1 MSVHKALLAIQS
13 TSNIGPLFQWGLNT
27 SGQLGDSTTTLRSS
41 PVQVGTSYWSQVA
54 TGDSGTV
61 AVRADGGLYAWGLL
75 PFGVSSSSPVVLA
88 SGKWSKVAMGNNHAL
103 AIKSDGSLWS
113 VGLGSSGQLGDTNT
127 SFNQSWTQVAHGT
140 SHALAI
146 RNDGALFVWGSD
158 TDGALGVNS
167 TTASYSS
174 PVQLGTAS
182 WIYVSAENNFGRSMA
197 IRSDG
202 ALFGWGYNLN
212 GELGDNT
219 IISRSSPVQIGTSSW
234 TAVSSGRPISAA
246 LRIDGAMFTWG
257 SGPIGDNT
265 IISRSSPVQIG
276 TSSWSMVSAGFSTF
290 AAIRI
295 DGALFTWGYNRYG
308 QMGNNVGGTLID
320 TSSPVQIGTS
330 SWTKVSSGST
340 YTAAI
345 RNDGALFTW
354 GNNANGCLGEFT
366 TTAVAGNRSS
376 PVQIGTSSWTQV
388 RAGVNIQSTFAIR
401 NDGGLFGWGINTVG
415 LLGLN
420 DTISRSSPVQIG
432 TSSWT
437 QICSLAYRTMQGILT
452 NGVMYGWGAAS
463 VGDGTASGFSSP
475 VQVAALPGRV
485 SLTQIGSSSWSQI
498 SAGGNV
504 SAGITTA
511 NTLFVWGDNSVNQL
525 GDYTTA
531 NKTYPIPVAP
541 LSWSSVAKGA
551 SHSAA
556 VRSDGALFTWGTA
569 TTGCLGDNANVSRS
583 SPVQIGNS
591 SWSTVSCGICHT
603 MAIRS
608 DSTAWGWG
616 AGTNGCIGDGTT
628 TNRSSPVQIGTGL
641 WNKLIAFAASTSS
654 MGIRSDGT
662 LYTWGLNTSAQ
673 LGLNDIVNR
682 SSPSQVGTS
691 SWTQIAGWTLSS
703 AAIRTDGGL
712 FTWGV
717 GSAGQL
723 GLNDALPRSSP
734 TQVGTSSWTQVS
746 MASNTMQ
753 AIRTDGGLFT
763 TGAGTGGLGGTNN
776 TTQYSSPVQIGT
788 SSWTLVKITGN
799 NSYAIRSDGTL
810 WAWGVSTI
818 LGNNTASNASSPVQI
833 GSASWTQLS
842 ANSGGV
848 IGVYNNVV
856 YLWGS
861 TNESGNGLT
870 DTVVTPYPSITINT
884 GLNNSFPSSWTNVAV
899 GPSHIVAIDK
909 TSYNVYG
916 FGYNNSSQLAQTTD
930 STQSWSQIAL
940 GGATA
945 GEFALALRSDGILF
959 AWGYNAQG
967 QLGDN
972 TITTRSSPVQVGG
985 FSWTKISAG
994 VSSSAAIR
1002 SDNKLFT
1009 WGGNSFGQLG
1019 QNDTT
1024 ARSAPTQVGNS
1035 SWIQISTG
1043 GGINTLSD
1051 PAFTGAL
1058 RSDNGL
1064 FMWGGNTYGVLGLN
1078 DVVARSSPVQVG
1090 SSSWT
1095 AISAGEQFAAGIK
1108 TDGSLWSW
1116 GYGNITNNT
1125 YSSPVQVGTSSWSQI
1140 SAGYDHALG
1149 IDINGRLYSGGFN
1162 QNGQLGSNNTTQRN
1176 NMSSTVNNT
1185 VSWAQ
1190 VSAGPLISF
1199 AKTTTGQLWAWGT
1212 NANGQLG
1219 LNDLN
1224 NRSSPVQV
1232 GTSSWAQLA
1241 SSAGTM
1247 GNFFAGILNNNAL
1260 YIWGVNTVGELGDNT
1275 TTSRSSPAQVGT
1287 QAGTQTIQLNR
1298 PTVITGSSWTQVAAG
1313 PSHTMAIKNDN
1324 TLWGWG
1330 SYASSDTTNSY
1341 FWWTSVKTNNSNALA
1356 IRSDGALFALGGA
1369 GSLGQTGL
1377 NTGNPNSSPVQIG
1390 TSSWTQISVGVGH
1403 ALAIR
1408 KDGALFAW
1416 GDNSNGQL
1424 GDNTAGSL
1432 ARKSSPIQIGTS
1444 SWSQVAAGSSYSFAI
1459 RSDGA
1464 LFSWGNNAHG
1474 ALGDSTTAVAGNRS
1488 SPVQIGT
1495 SSWSLIA
1502 TNTTAFNAAAIRT
1515 DGGLFTWGWNFAG
1528 QLALNDRTDRSS
1540 PVQIG
1545 TSSWSQISVGISS
1558 MSGIKLDQTLWSW
1571 GGNANGELGLNDIIN
1586 RSSPVQIGTSS
1597 WSQISANNVFMAAI
1611 RTDGALYTWGSNAN
1625 GQLGDTVTAVAGF
1638 RSSPVQ
1644 IGTSS
1649 FTQISNGAGA
1659 VNLFAI
1665 RINGALFGTG
1675 QNSFGELGLND
1686 LNARSSPV
1694 QVGSYPTA
1702 PFTSTVTQM
1711 GALSYKQVAAGLNN
1725 TYAISNTNK
1734 LYSWG
1739 SNTSGMIGNS
1749 PIPFVGLTVS
1759 PVQIGTSNWIT
1770 VSAGQSHVGAVRY
1783 P

>member
-27 SGQLGDSTTTLRSS
+27 SGQLGDRTTTLRSS

-88 SGKWSKVAMGNNHAL
+88 SGTWSKVAMGNNHAL

-113 VGLGSSGQLGDTNT
+113 VGLGSSGQLGDTGISYT
-127 SFNQSWTQVAHGT
+127 QSWTQVAHGT

-234 TAVSSGRPISAA
+234 TAVSAGRPNTMA
-246 LRIDGAMFTWG
+246 LRIDGGLFAWG
-257 SGPIGDNT
+257 ANTNGAVGDGT
-265 IISRSSPVQIG
+265 AIPRSSPVQIG
-276 TSSWSMVSAGFSTF
+276 TSSWSSISAGFNNG

-295 DGALFTWGYNRYG
+295 DGALFVWGQNTNG
-308 QMGNNVGGTLID
+308 QIGDGTVI
-320 TSSPVQIGTS
+320 TKSSPVQIGTS

-376 PVQIGTSSWTQV
+376 PVQIGTSSWSQV
-388 RAGVNIQSTFAIR
+388 RAGVNNQSTFAIR
-401 NDGGLFGWGINTVG
+401 NDGGLFSWGLNTTG

-420 DTISRSSPVQIG
+420 DAINRSSPVQIG

-437 QICSLAYRTMQGILT
+437 QICTLAYRTMQGILT
-452 NGVMYGWGAAS
+452 NGVMYGWGAAPI
-463 VGDGTASGFSSP
+463 GDGTATGYSSP
-475 VQVAALPGRV
+475 VLVAALPGRV

-498 SAGGNV
+498 AAGGNV

-531 NKTYPIPVAP
+531 NKAYPIPVAP
-541 LSWSSVAKGA
+541 LSWSSVAKGF

-591 SWSTVSCGICHT
+591 SWSTVSCGVCHT

-608 DSTAWGWG
+608 DGTAWGWG

-641 WNKLIAFAASTSS
+641 WNKLIAFNASTSS

-662 LYTWGLNTSAQ
+662 LYTWGINTSAQ

-691 SWTQIAGWTLSS
+691 SWTQIAGWTLSA

-717 GSAGQL
+717 GSSGQL

-746 MASNTMQ
+746 MGPNTMQ

-776 TTQYSSPVQIGT
+776 TAQYSSPVQIGT

-810 WAWGVSTI
+810 WAWGASTI

-842 ANSGGV
+842 ANTGGV

-870 DTVVTPYPSITINT
+870 DAVVTPYPSITVNT
-884 GLNNSFPSSWTNVAV
+884 NINNSFPTSWTNVAV

-930 STQSWSQIAL
+930 SQQSWSQIAL
-940 GGATA
+940 GGNT
-945 GEFALALRSDGILF
+945 GSGNFILAIRSDGILYS
-959 AWGYNAQG
+959 WGINGMG

-972 TITTRSSPVQVGG
+972 SSTNRSSPVQVTG
-985 FSWTKISAG
+985 FSWTQVAAGSRFSAG
-994 VSSSAAIR
+994 IR
-1002 SDNKLFT
+1002 SDGKLFT
-1009 WGGNSFGQLG
+1009 WGGNGYGQLG
-1019 QNDTT
+1019 LNDVTT
-1024 ARSAPTQVGNS
+1024 TRSAPTQVGNS
-1035 SWIQISTG
+1035 SWTQVTVAGGTST
-1043 GGINTLSD
+1043 NAD
-1051 PAFTGAL
+1051 PGFGMAL
-1058 RSDNGL
+1058 RTDGGL
-1064 FMWGGNTYGVLGLN
+1064 FVWGGNTDGQLAQG
-1078 DVVARSSPVQVG
+1078 DTTHRSSPVQVG
-1090 SSSWT
+1090 TSSWT
-1095 AISAGEQFAAGIK
+1095 QISNGYNAACAIR
-1108 TDGSLWSW
+1108 TDGGLFAW
-1116 GYGNITNNT
+1116 GTGLLSATNR
-1125 YSSPVQVGTSSWSQI
+1125 SSPVQVGTSSWSQV
-1140 SAGYDHALG
+1140 SVGYDHVLA
-1149 IDINGRLYSGGFN
+1149 INTSGSLYSGGFN
-1162 QNGQLGSNNTTQRN
+1162 AAGQLGQNNVTTSQAITALD
-1176 NMSSTVNNT
+1176 STN
-1185 VSWAQ
+1185 SYAQ
-1190 VSAGPLISF
+1190 VSAGVSMSF
-1199 AKTTTGQLWAWGT
+1199 ARRNTGALFAWGLNT
-1212 NANGQLG
+1212 SGQLG

-1224 NRSSPVQV
+1224 NRSSPVQI
-1232 GTSSWAQLA
+1232 GTSSWVQLPN
-1241 SSAGTM
+1241 SGSVGTIAM
-1247 GNFFAGILNNNAL
+1247 VGILQNNAL
-1260 YIWGVNTVGELGDNT
+1260 YSWGSNADGELGIN
-1275 TTSRSSPAQVGT
+1275 SIINARSSPAQVGT
-1287 QAGTQTIQLNR
+1287 QAGTQTIQRYR
-1298 PTVITGSSWTQVAAG
+1298 PTLITGSSWTQVAAG

-1330 SYASSDTTNSY
+1330 SYASSDTTGTY
-1341 FWWTSVKTNNSNALA
+1341 FWWTSIKQNNNTTLAL
-1356 IRSDGALFALGGA
+1356 RSDGALFAWGYNFNGRLGDG
-1369 GSLGQTGL
+1369 TIIDR
-1377 NTGNPNSSPVQIG
+1377 SSPVQIG
-1390 TSSWTQISVGVGH
+1390 TSSWTQISMGLTH
-1403 ALAIR
+1403 SLAIR
-1408 KDGALFAW
+1408 KDGALFSW
-1416 GDNSNGQL
+1416 GANAQGQL
-1424 GDNTAGSL
+1424 GQNDVVQ
-1432 ARKSSPIQIGTS
+1432 RSSPVQVGTS
-1444 SWSQVAAGSSYSFAI
+1444 SWSQINASNSFSCAI
-1459 RSDGA
+1459 RTDGG
-1464 LFSWGNNAHG
+1464 LFTWGTNNNGVFGDNTASG
-1474 ALGDSTTAVAGNRS
+1474 AFRS

-1495 SSWSLIA
+1495 SSWSA
-1502 TNTTAFNAAAIRT
+1502 VSAGPSFAAAIRT
-1515 DGGLFTWGWNFAG
+1515 DGGLFTWGSGTNGVLGGSNAG
-1528 QLALNDRTDRSS
+1528 TVRSS
-1540 PVQIG
+1540 PVQVG
-1545 TSSWSQISVGISS
+1545 TSSWSQISAGLNYCIALKTDST
-1558 MSGIKLDQTLWSW
+1558 IWTW
-1571 GGNANGELGLNDIIN
+1571 GGNGNGELGQNNTIAL
-1586 RSSPVQIGTSS
+1586 SSPVQVGTSS
-1597 WSQISANNVFMAAI
+1597 WSQISANNGFMAAI
-1611 RTDGALYTWGSNAN
+1611 RTDGGLFTWGNNTSSQGYGALMQND
-1625 GQLGDTVTAVAGF
+1625 LVA

-1644 IGTSS
+1644 VGTSS
-1649 FTQISNGAGA
+1649 FTQLSSGYSSNDLS
-1659 VNLFAI
+1659 VI
-1665 RINGALFGTG
+1665 RIDGALFGAGWNT
-1675 QNSFGELGLND
+1675 NGELGLND
-1686 LNARSSPV
+1686 VNARSSPV